1 MLSSQKLITVAVER
15 LKSEVDQIDLIQPW
29 KGGSWHRGGRY
40 LVCRRCVKGSIRNSM
55 RRLSLQSLVQDV
67 INEAGNSHLVT
78 PMELDCC
85 LLNKIVTV

>member
-1 MLSSQKLITVAVER
+1 
-15 LKSEVDQIDLIQPW
+15 
-29 KGGSWHRGGRY
+29 
-40 LVCRRCVKGSIRNSM
+40 M